1 MAFHNQRVVD
11 CFYQAY
17 PDERLLIPLR
27 NIQWAMGRANH
38 NFLQRKSTN
47 TPKIAE
53 ECVGNDLRFEK
64 NELIQQLKVVG
75 TIKLYTRSFKT

>member
-17 PDERLLIPLR
+17 HDERLLIPLR

-64 NELIQQLKVVG
+64 NELIQQ
-75 TIKLYTRSFKT
+75 

>member
-1 MAFHNQRVVD
+1 MQRVVD

-17 PDERLLIPLR
+17 HDERLIPFR
-27 NIQWAMGRANH
+27 NIQWAMGRANY

-53 ECVGNDLRFEK
+53 EYVGNDLRFEK

-75 TIKLYTRSFKT
+75 TKKLYTRSFKT